1 MYQHG
6 QTPTTNNSNAYTAI
20 DRYSGIKFFVPG
32 YIARRVVLLALLANA
47 GLASA
52 ADTQAPSV
60 PRELKAVAASSTQL
74 NLRWYASADNLGV
87 TGYTIYLN
95 DEYYKR
101 TAGINTSIGGLQPGA
116 TYKVRVSAYDAAM
129 NHSGWTATPVAVKL
143 PGTTAAPTP
152 PAGTTSFLC
161 SFSSSPRECGFG
173 EQSKVAGRATLT
185 SVARDGGT
193 AALLRTQ
200 PGDNNVFGSGVY
212 ERDDLSLTQSSTGCS
227 QGQTQ
232 WWAHSMR
239 FPNEYVVPPS
249 GSVWN
254 WGVVFNF
261 HHTGPTGQA
270 NFQIVS
276 LPTGLAFWVAGGAT
290 VVNGPSDPGHF
301 AAPIGPVVK
310 NTWYDF
316 VYNVRWS
323 SGSDGFIKGWVNG
336 VLKLNYQGPTLYTG
350 QGCYLKLANYHTA
363 LGVPVSIIHDR
374 VVRGTSGAAVALQP
388 LQ

>member
-1 MYQHG
+1 MYQTG

-20 DRYSGIKFFVPG
+20 DRYSGIKFFAPR
-32 YIARRVVLLALLANA
+32 YIARRLVLLSLLANA

-60 PRELKAVAASSTQL
+60 PRELKAVAASSSQL
-74 NLRWYASADNLGV
+74 DLRWYASSDNQGV
-87 TGYTIYLN
+87 TGYTVYLN
-95 DEYYKR
+95 DRSYKR
-101 TAGINTSIGGLQPGA
+101 AGGTMTSITGLQPGT

-129 NHSGWTATPVAVKL
+129 NHSAWTATPVSVKTSST
-143 PGTTAAPTP
+143 TTAPPP
-152 PAGTTSFLC
+152 PAGTTTFRC

-212 ERDDLSLTQSSTGCS
+212 ERDDLTLSQSATGCS

-249 GSVWN
+249 GSVWH
-254 WGVVFNF
+254 WGIVFDF

-270 NFQIVS
+270 NLQIVS
-276 LPTGLAFWVAGGAT
+276 TPTGLVFWVAGGAT
-290 VVNGPSDPGHF
+290 VVTGPSSPGHF

-316 VYNVRWS
+316 VYNVHWS
-323 SGSDGFIKGWVNG
+323 SGSDGYIKGWLNG
-336 VLKLNYQGPTLYTG
+336 VLKLNYKGPTLYTG

-363 LGVPVSIIHDR
+363 MGVPVSIIHDR
-374 VVRGTSGAAVALQP
+374 IVRGTSAAAVALQP